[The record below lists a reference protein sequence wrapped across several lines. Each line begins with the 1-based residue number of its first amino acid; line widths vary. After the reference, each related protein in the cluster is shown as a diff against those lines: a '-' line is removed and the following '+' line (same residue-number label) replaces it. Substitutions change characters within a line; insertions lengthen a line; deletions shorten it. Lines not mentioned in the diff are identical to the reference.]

1 MPTHLSFVLF
11 LLQDSVMVFIQ
22 QVNAHTHTHR
32 NVAGTFHGWVHV
44 GGGQRIKTAGRTA
57 IRQTDLR
64 LKQLVTNQHHHL
76 HLQDNR
82 MLCPSVIQMSPA
94 TMTPFLDLHW
104 PVRSLWPETR
114 PLFYHIEREMIRHMQ
129 EMKQSIEFME
139 RLHQKIFE
147 EIDQTSSCT
156 GVFKPIAFQELG
168 RDGTTFALSL
178 DTKEFSP
185 EELSVKQVGRK
196 LRVSG
201 RTEKKQEDGK
211 GCYTYKCQEFRQ
223 EFDLPD
229 GVDPEAVTCS
239 LLGGQLQIQPRP
251 SPPPPPA
258 LEQRGA
264 APPPQRAPP
273 QRKTEASQQSLVCSF
288 TGTFFTVCNKLSS
301 LAFSDDSSPTREQR
315 SASVSLVQL
324 YLPDGG
330 DMELIPPPPH

>member
-1 MPTHLSFVLF
+1 M
-11 LLQDSVMVFIQ
+11 
-22 QVNAHTHTHR
+22 
-32 NVAGTFHGWVHV
+32 

-94 TMTPFLDLHW
+94 AMTPFLDLHW

-239 LLGGQLQIQPRP
+239 LLGGQLQIQAPREN
-251 SPPPPPA
+251 PA
-258 LEQRGA
+258 NDGKERIV
-264 APPPQRAPP
+264 PI
-273 QRKTEASQQSLVCSF
+273 SF
-288 TGTFFTVCNKLSS
+288 TSAPAVT
-301 LAFSDDSSPTREQR
+301 A
-315 SASVSLVQL
+315 SASSAGAEGSGT
-324 YLPDGG
+324 PTS
-330 DMELIPPPPH
+330 ESTPTEKN